1 MGNNHLTANFYRRE
15 DTVQIAKELLGKLL
29 VTNFNGIRTSGRI
42 TETEAYKA
50 PEDKACHAYLNRNT
64 HRTKTMFMAGGVAYI
79 YLCYGIHHLFNIVTG
94 PEGVAHAVLI
104 RAIEPVEGI
113 PIMQNRRGAMAV
125 KPQLTAGPG
134 VMSRALGLHKQ
145 YDALSLHA
153 DDSLFWIEDA
163 PLLPS
168 SKVVATPR
176 IGIDYAEECIDWPW
190 RFYER
195 DNRWVSKHRKP
206 ANT

>member
-1 MGNNHLTANFYRRE
+1 MGNNRLKANFYRRE

-64 HRTKTMFMAGGVAYI
+64 KRTKTMFMAGGVVYI

-94 PEGVAHAVLI
+94 PEGSAHAVLI
-104 RAIEPVEGI
+104 RAVEPMEGLAV
-113 PIMQNRRGAMAV
+113 MQERRGFTSV

-134 VMSRALGLHKQ
+134 VMSKAFGLHKQ

-153 DDSLFWIEDA
+153 DDSMFWIEDA
-163 PLLPS
+163 NSLS
-168 SKVVATPR
+168 SQQIVATPR
-176 IGIDYAEECIDWPW
+176 IGIDYAEESIDWPW

-195 DNRWVSKHRKP
+195 DSRWVSKYRK
-206 ANT
+206 